1 MKGVEVTVDDR
12 VLRGIIQK
20 LERQGKPTAIV
31 ADGVEYGIFHELG
44 TSRGISPLHFMRRA
58 VERVRPEFLKGWS
71 LARLTNA
78 NAFIRAVA
86 FQVEG
91 YAKMYETRVDTGAL
105 RSSIHVV
112 TGAIHRFIVPG
123 GSP

>member
-1 MKGVEVTVDDR
+1 MSVEVTVDDR

-31 ADGVEYGIFHELG
+31 ADGVEYGIFQELG

-58 VERVRPEFLKGWS
+58 VEKVRPVFTKGWS
-71 LARLTNA
+71 LERLTNA
-78 NAFIRAVA
+78 GKFVRAVA

-91 YAKMYETRVDTGAL
+91 YAKTYENRVDTGAL
-105 RSSIHVV
+105 RASIHVV
-112 TGAIHRFIVPG
+112 ASSIHRFKVPG
-123 GSP
+123 G